1 MHVFTSTLR
10 KSGLIFL
17 FVAGLVSG
25 SFAQVRTITGTVSA
39 GDTKETLPGATVQIK
54 GTTIGAVTD
63 INGKYTIAVK
73 SPEEILVFSF
83 LGYTAVDEKVGDR
96 SVIDM
101 TLYPSNVALNEVVVI
116 GYGTVKKSDLTG
128 AVSSIKADD
137 ITKITALN
145 PVQSLQGQVTG
156 VQVTST
162 SGTPGENPSV
172 FIRGIGSF
180 QGNQPIYVVDG
191 VILDDISFL
200 NSNDIKSMEVLKD
213 ASSTAIYGSRGM
225 NGVILVTTKSGN
237 AGGDKT
243 VFNFVGEVSLQALSH
258 KIKLLNGTEYATV
271 ANAIQAGTYNNVDA
285 VPNTDWQDLVFHVAP
300 MYNFQL
306 SATGGSK
313 KNQYYIAGGYFGQDG
328 IIDNSN
334 YQRITF
340 KLNNTYTFSDYV
352 SLGVNLNLAPFKEQI
367 APNVT
372 YAAYRALPTLEPYQ
386 PDGSYTPIP
395 GVGNPLADL
404 EYQANNYN
412 KGIRGVGNVFLMVNF
427 LKGFTFKTSYGV
439 DGLYTKAVNFTPEY
453 YVSPQQTNSQ
463 SQLHKGTTDNFTW
476 LWENTLTYLKTFG
489 KNSINAVG
497 GYTMQN
503 SSSESMGVTGLNII
517 RDGSSFWY
525 ISPNY
530 IVDNYTT
537 YSDNVDANL
546 YYSMISYLVRV
557 NYTFD
562 NRYIFT
568 ATFRRD
574 GSSKFAPQNRYSN
587 FPSVAAGWNISQE
600 KFMKDVKFLSKL
612 KIRASWGQTG
622 NEKIEYWD
630 RYSRVTDVITIFG
643 NNVPNPGAS
652 YDKNG
657 NPDLQWEVSSQTD
670 VGLEFGFL
678 NDRLTGE
685 FDYYNRVTNHLL
697 VPLLTPGYLGNGQQQ
712 LIMFNAG
719 SMLNRGVELNL
730 GWRDQVGKLKYGVSI
745 LGSTVH
751 NEVTAIGGNSGIDS
765 VLYGGYLA
773 NGQPC
778 TQSSVG
784 QPIGAFYGFK
794 TDGIFQTQAELDAYP
809 HMSDATV
816 GALRFVDVN
825 GDGII
830 NALDRTYIGT
840 PIPKFTFG
848 FTLDLQWNGFDLSLN
863 IAGQTGNNIYNAKEM
878 IRPDPYNYEAHVM
891 DYWTGPGT
899 SNTEP
904 YPSFGGYNYNIS
916 DKYIYDGSFVRI
928 RNLTVGYTLPATVS
942 KKIAMQQFRIY
953 FKADNLLT
961 LTKYTGYTPE
971 IGGSALGIGI
981 DDGIYPVTSVYSLGI
996 NLTF

>member
-1 MHVFTSTLR
+1 
-10 KSGLIFL
+10 
-17 FVAGLVSG
+17 
-25 SFAQVRTITGTVSA
+25 
-39 GDTKETLPGATVQIK
+39 
-54 GTTIGAVTD
+54 
-63 INGKYTIAVK
+63 
-73 SPEEILVFSF
+73 
-83 LGYTAVDEKVGDR
+83 
-96 SVIDM
+96 
-101 TLYPSNVALNEVVVI
+101 
-116 GYGTVKKSDLTG
+116 
-128 AVSSIKADD
+128 
-137 ITKITALN
+137 
-145 PVQSLQGQVTG
+145 
-156 VQVTST
+156 
-162 SGTPGENPSV
+162 
-172 FIRGIGSF
+172 
-180 QGNQPIYVVDG
+180 
-191 VILDDISFL
+191 
-200 NSNDIKSMEVLKD
+200 
-213 ASSTAIYGSRGM
+213 
-225 NGVILVTTKSGN
+225 
-237 AGGDKT
+237 
-243 VFNFVGEVSLQALSH
+243 
-258 KIKLLNGTEYATV
+258 
-271 ANAIQAGTYNNVDA
+271 
-285 VPNTDWQDLVFHVAP
+285 
-300 MYNFQL
+300 
-306 SATGGSK
+306 
-313 KNQYYIAGGYFGQDG
+313 
-328 IIDNSN
+328 
-334 YQRITF
+334 
-340 KLNNTYTFSDYV
+340 
-352 SLGVNLNLAPFKEQI
+352 
-367 APNVT
+367 
-372 YAAYRALPTLEPYQ
+372 
-386 PDGSYTPIP
+386 
-395 GVGNPLADL
+395 
-404 EYQANNYN
+404 
-412 KGIRGVGNVFLMVNF
+412 
-427 LKGFTFKTSYGV
+427 
-439 DGLYTKAVNFTPEY
+439 
-453 YVSPQQTNSQ
+453 
-463 SQLHKGTTDNFTW
+463 

-916 DKYIYDGSFVRI
+916 DKYIYDGSFIRI

-961 LTKYTGYTPE
+961 FTKYTGYTPE
-971 IGGSALGIGI
+971 IGGSALANGI